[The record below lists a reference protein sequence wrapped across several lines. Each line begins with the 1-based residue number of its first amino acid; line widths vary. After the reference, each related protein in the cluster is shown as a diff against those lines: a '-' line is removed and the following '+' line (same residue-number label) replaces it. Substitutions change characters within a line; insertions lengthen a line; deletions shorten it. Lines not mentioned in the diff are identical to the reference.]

1 MTDKV
6 VALRKIRDETA
17 PMSSPLIAPLD
28 AHNQTLLS
36 NVHPEPYTNPKPDG
50 RYNLVVIG
58 AGTAGL
64 VTAAAA
70 AGLGAKVALIE
81 KHLMGGDCLNVGCV
95 PSKSL
100 IRASRAAHEV
110 RHAAEFGVQ
119 VPAGVRVDFPA
130 VMERMRRVR
139 ASLSHVD
146 SVKRFRSLGVDVYL
160 GEGRFVG
167 GNSVEVDGRRLE
179 FARAVIASGA
189 RAAVLPIPGLTDIE
203 YLTNE
208 NVFWLTE
215 LPRRL
220 VVLGAGPIGC
230 ELGQAFRRFGSEVT
244 IVSQDFLPKEESDTA
259 EIVQAS
265 FRRDGVTIE
274 LGAKILDIVQ
284 RGSEKII
291 TYEVNGE
298 RREVV
303 ADHVLLGAG
312 RAPNVE
318 GLGLEAVGVEYS
330 AKGVKVDDTLR
341 TTNPHIYAA
350 GDVCSRY
357 QFTHAADALARIVI
371 QNALFFGRKKMS
383 ALHIPWCTYTNPEV
397 AHVGL
402 NARDAAAAGIDA
414 STLTVELKDVDRA
427 VLDGETDGFARA
439 VVRQGS
445 DKLVGLTIVAEHA
458 GEMIGEAVLAMN
470 HGIGL
475 GRFAGTIHPYPTQA
489 EALRKLGDAYNRTR
503 LTPTVKRLFE
513 RLLAWRR

>member
-1 MTDKV
+1 VTDNV
-6 VALRKIRDETA
+6 GALRTA
-17 PMSSPLIAPLD
+17 HEPAAPTALPLIAPLD
-28 AHNQTLLS
+28 SYNRTLLN
-36 NVHPEPYTNPKPDG
+36 NVHPQPYTNPTPAG

-95 PSKSL
+95 PSKGL

-119 VPAGVRVDFPA
+119 VPPGTRIDFPA
-130 VMERMRRVR
+130 VMERMRRLR
-139 ASLSHVD
+139 AGISHND
-146 SVKRFRSLGVDVYL
+146 SVERYRSLGVDVYI

-167 GNSVEVDGRRLE
+167 GNFVEVDGRRLE
-179 FARAVIASGA
+179 FARAVITSGA
-189 RAAVLPIPGLTDIE
+189 RAAVLPVPGLSEID

-220 VVLGAGPIGC
+220 AVLGAGPIGC

-244 IVSQDFLPKEESDTA
+244 IVSLDFLPKEEADTA
-259 EIVQAS
+259 AIVQAS
-265 FRRDGVTIE
+265 FRRDGITIE
-274 LGAKILDIVQ
+274 LGAKVLSAAQ
-284 RGSEKII
+284 RGNEKVIS
-291 TYEVNGE
+291 YEVNGE
-298 RREVV
+298 RREVA
-303 ADHVLLGAG
+303 ADQVLLGAG
-312 RAPNVE
+312 RAANVE
-318 GLGLEAVGVEYS
+318 GLGLESVGVEYS
-330 AKGVKVDDTLR
+330 AKGVAVDDRLR

-402 NARDAAAAGIDA
+402 NARDAAAAGIDV
-414 STLTVELKDVDRA
+414 STITIEFKDVDRA
-427 VLDGETDGFARA
+427 VLDGETEGFARA
-439 VVRQGS
+439 VVRKGT
-445 DKLVGLTIVAEHA
+445 DTLVGLTIVTGHA

-470 HGIGL
+470 HAIGL
-475 GRFAGTIHPYPTQA
+475 GSFAATIHPYPTQA